1 MNGLLATTGACILGR
16 MSAMRTVIAGF
27 PIFDTALI
35 REATDFA
42 QHVSAQLLV
51 VNSRPVFL

>member
-1 MNGLLATTGACILGR
+1 MLATTGACILGR

-27 PIFDTALI
+27 PIFDTALV

-51 VNSRPVFL
+51 DNSRPVFL